1 VARAARRY
9 NASFFARILRMN
21 TSNWR
26 TPAVV
31 LACGGIILTISL
43 GIRHGFGLYLQPLTM
58 DLGIGR
64 EVFAIALAL
73 QNLVYGLAQPFTG
86 MIADK
91 YGAARV
97 LIGGTVLYALGLVL
111 MSYATTSWE
120 LNVSAGLL
128 IGAGLA
134 CSGFSIVYGVVGRAF
149 SSGKRTAALGIAG
162 AAGSFGQF
170 VMLPYGQMLINAM
183 GWHTA
188 LLILAATVLLVVPL
202 SSALVEDK
210 KAQAQQF
217 HKQSIREALREALG
231 HRGYLLLCL
240 GYTVC
245 GFQLMFISVHFPA
258 YLLDQRMT
266 PETGMIAL
274 ALIGLFNIFGSYVW
288 GWLGGRYT
296 KKYLLSL
303 LYFTRA
309 ALVAVFIALPVSPL
323 SVYLFASVIGFLW
336 LGTVPLTGGLIAH
349 VFGVKYFATLT
360 GIAFLFHQIG
370 SSAGIWLAGYLFDAT
385 GSYHLMWLLTIA
397 TGIVAALINL
407 PIDDRQIARPALKPA

>member
-1 VARAARRY
+1 
-9 NASFFARILRMN
+9 MN
-21 TSNWR
+21 NTNWR

-31 LACGGIILTISL
+31 LACGGIIRTVSL
-43 GIRHGFGLYLQPLTM
+43 GIRHGFGLYLQPMTM
-58 DLGIGR
+58 ELGIGR
-64 EVFAIALAL
+64 EVFAIALAI
-73 QNLVYGLAQPFTG
+73 QNLVYGFAQPFTG

-91 YGAARV
+91 YGAGRV
-97 LIGGTVLYALGLVL
+97 LVSGTLLYALGLFL
-111 MSYATTSWE
+111 MSSATTSLE
-120 LNVSAGLL
+120 LNLSAGLL
-128 IGAGLA
+128 IGVGLS

-149 SSGKRTAALGIAG
+149 SAGKRTAALGIAG

-170 VMLPYGQMLINAM
+170 AMVPYGQLLIGTM

-188 LLILAATVLLVVPL
+188 LLILAATVMLVVPL
-202 SSALVEDK
+202 SGALVEDK
-210 KAQAQQF
+210 KEQARQF

-231 HRGYLLLCL
+231 HRGYVLLCL

-274 ALIGLFNIFGSYVW
+274 ALIGLFNVFGSYVW

-323 SVYLFASVIGFLW
+323 TVYLFAAIIGFLW

-370 SSAGIWLAGYLFDAT
+370 SSLGIWLAGYLFDTT
-385 GSYHLMWLLTIA
+385 GSYQVMWLLTIA
-397 TGIVAALINL
+397 MGILAALINL
-407 PIDDRQIARPALKPA
+407 PIDDRQIVRPALKPA